1 MKKNRPKFESADFPS
16 DVSSFKKFEKFLYE
30 LRGKYKISD
39 EDFYRLYLASSEA
52 FINAIVHG
60 NKLQPSK
67 KVKVRFKSF
76 KKSFEIEVQD
86 EGEGF
91 EPESIPDPTVNEN
104 LLRESGRGIYII
116 KAFSDVVKFHKTRNG
131 MKVKIK
137 IKKRPSAL

>member
-1 MKKNRPKFESADFPS
+1 M
-16 DVSSFKKFEKFLYE
+16 
-30 LRGKYKISD
+30 RGKYKISD

-60 NKLQPSK
+60 NKLEPSK